1 MMANSST
8 LAMEEEW
15 KKAEAE
21 KSALEKVYDSGKIKG
36 NSK

>member
-1 MMANSST
+1 MANPNL

-21 KSALEKVYDSGKIKG
+21 KSALEKVYDSGK
-36 NSK
+36 